1 VEIVPF
7 PLNGHAEE
15 MAEAELQASDPAI
28 DPVERLKTVLSEV
41 KRAREDL
48 DRCRYLADS
57 LPSGTP
63 DDVILDYER
72 RTRNAYR
79 RWYDAQAQAVSL
91 EAETRRRK
99 LESLSFYMQA
109 YEGTCAHL
117 MEEYG
122 DLGPQYRML
131 VERMAAVDT
140 RIKLMERSG
149 RDIEVSELEALHK
162 LHLSYVN
169 QLQKYT
175 EAQKSETL
183 TKQTQDTV
191 SAVMV
196 IIEHRIA
203 TTNPQLWRE
212 IVGDVRK
219 AIEAA

>member
-7 PLNGHAEE
+7 PNGHAE
-15 MAEAELQASDPAI
+15 AFSEAELQTSDPSI
-28 DPVERLKTVLSEV
+28 DPTERLKTVISEV

-48 DRCRYLADS
+48 DRCRFQADS

-99 LESLSFYMQA
+99 LESLSMYMRQ
-109 YEGTCAHL
+109 YEDTRASL
-117 MEEYG
+117 LDEYG

-131 VERMAAVDT
+131 VDRMAAVDT
-140 RIKLMERSG
+140 RIKTMERSG
-149 RDIEVSELEALHK
+149 RDVDSSEYSELHK
-162 LHLSYVN
+162 THLSYVN

-175 EAQKSETL
+175 EAQKTESL
-183 TKQTQDTV
+183 SKQTQDTV
-191 SAVMV
+191 SAMLV
-196 IIEHRIA
+196 IIEHRLAAIH
-203 TTNPQLWRE
+203 PQLWRE